1 MVVKYV
7 LKLWAFGNL
16 KLLLEFLR
24 LFLLIH
30 FSKHFPS
37 MDAKNLFCCLFN
49 FVVNFLFIHFWSFF
63 FLLFHFLFLNLY
75 DALLKSCEISFIQK
89 MCSFNFLQSKTSVYE
104 DLSFDPVLINRFVL
118 LDRFIRATYLKMSV
132 VTLVSCV
139 RSIN

>member
-75 DALLKSCEISFIQK
+75 NALLKSCEISFIQK
-89 MCSFNFLQSKTSVYE
+89 MCSFNFLQSKTS
-104 DLSFDPVLINRFVL
+104 DIRGFIFWSSFDKSFC
-118 LDRFIRATYLKMSV
+118 FIRSIYQSYIFENVRSHASFM
-132 VTLVSCV
+132 

>member
-75 DALLKSCEISFIQK
+75 NALLKSCEISFIQK
-89 MCSFNFLQSKTSVYE
+89 MCSFNFLQSKTS
-104 DLSFDPVLINRFVL
+104 DIRGFIFWSSFDKSFC
-118 LDRFIRATYLKMSV
+118 FIRSIYQSYIFEIVRSHASFM
-132 VTLVSCV
+132 

>member
-89 MCSFNFLQSKTSVYE
+89 MCSFNFLQSKTS
-104 DLSFDPVLINRFVL
+104 DIRGFIFWSSFDKSFC
-118 LDRFIRATYLKMSV
+118 FIRSIYQSYIFENVRSYASFM
-132 VTLVSCV
+132 